1 MPKLQ
6 GVGHGQ
12 AAVELRGGLMPQAW
26 LWWCLS
32 HLTVAALGT
41 WVLRRYA
48 LHRRLLDHP
57 GERRSHVVATP
68 RGGGMAI
75 VAAMLVGCVAAGV
88 LWPAAGLV
96 INWFAAGLVLV
107 AGVGWWDD
115 HRPLSA
121 RLRFAIHLLASV
133 LLGWLVSHHTGK
145 LWDGVLTAMASVVL
159 INVWNF
165 MDGINGLAS
174 SQAAL
179 AALAFAA
186 VVPGAWA
193 WAGLAV
199 AASCLGFLPFNFP
212 RARIFLGDGG
222 SGALGYVLAALL
234 ALTVASGQVSWWISW
249 LPLTAFLVDAGFTLL
264 SRMLDGQRWWE
275 PHAQHLYQR
284 LARRLEAH
292 VPVTGIYFAFSVAA
306 VCLYVLLRHDANW
319 QQVSGALVWGL
330 GATAIWFFLRDGV
343 RNS

>member
-1 MPKLQ
+1 
-6 GVGHGQ
+6 
-12 AAVELRGGLMPQAW
+12 MPQAW

-41 WVLRRYA
+41 WLLRRYA

-75 VAAMLVGCVAAGV
+75 VAALLSGCVAAGV
-88 LWPAAGLV
+88 IWPAAGPILG
-96 INWFAAGLVLV
+96 WFAAGLVLV

-133 LLGWLVSHHTGK
+133 MLGWLVSHHTGN
-145 LWDGVLTAMASVVL
+145 LWGGVLTAMASVVL

-199 AASCLGFLPFNFP
+199 AAACLGFLPFNFP

-234 ALTVASGQVSWWISW
+234 ALTVASGRVSWWISW

-264 SRMLDGQRWWE
+264 SRMLAGQRWWE

-284 LARRLEAH
+284 LARRLETH

-306 VCLYVLLRHDANW
+306 VCLYVLIRHDATW
-319 QQVSGALVWGL
+319 MQVSGALVWGL
-330 GATAIWFFLRDGV
+330 GATAIWLFLRDGL

>member
-1 MPKLQ
+1 
-6 GVGHGQ
+6 
-12 AAVELRGGLMPQAW
+12 
-26 LWWCLS
+26 
-32 HLTVAALGT
+32 
-41 WVLRRYA
+41 
-48 LHRRLLDHP
+48 
-57 GERRSHVVATP
+57 
-68 RGGGMAI
+68 MAI

-212 RARIFLGDGG
+212 QARIFLGDGG

-319 QQVSGALVWGL
+319 LQVSGALAWGL